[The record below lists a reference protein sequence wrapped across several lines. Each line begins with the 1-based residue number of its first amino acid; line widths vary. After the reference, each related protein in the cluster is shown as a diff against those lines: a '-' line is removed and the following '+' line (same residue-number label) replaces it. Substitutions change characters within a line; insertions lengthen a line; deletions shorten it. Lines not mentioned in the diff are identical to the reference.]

1 MIGMLSTLI
10 CFIIAL
16 AVIFSILCSIS
27 GESSKGNTILAN
39 CITVIILYVLILYM
53 FNIDGSGGIFSSS
66 IPLLEAVE
74 KYGSVRALLSSAP
87 SEFSLCFVQLVTVV
101 VLISFISNVF
111 SLEQVGVVGKLMTRV
126 VLIFAGLLLYGFVM
140 DSIRENIAI
149 RYCVYALET
158 LLTGGS
164 LLYTP
169 IMIVSIITG
178 LKTDNYVL
186 RYVMEQLPKTSIGK
200 AISSAVTSS
209 ILFVVMMLVLETQ
222 YGSVVNIM
230 QGTVDMLASGGAVLI
245 MIMGIYI
252 MLKSFKKNY

>member
-1 MIGMLSTLI
+1 MAGMLSTLI

-27 GESSKGNTILAN
+27 GESSKGNMIFIN
-39 CITVIILYVLILYM
+39 CITVTILYVLILYM
-53 FNIDGSGGIFSSS
+53 FNVDGSGRIFNSS

-74 KYGSVRALLSSAP
+74 KYGSVRVLLSSAP
-87 SEFSLCFVQLVTVV
+87 SEFSLCFVQLVTVAL
-101 VLISFISNVF
+101 LISFMSNVF
-111 SLEQVGVVGKLMTRV
+111 SLEQAGFVSKLLTRV
-126 VLIFAGLLLYGFVM
+126 VLVFAGLLLYGFVM
-140 DSIRENIAI
+140 DSISSNIVI
-149 RYCVYALET
+149 KYCVYALET

-164 LLYTP
+164 ILYTP
-169 IMIVSIITG
+169 IMMASMITG

-186 RYVMEQLPKTSIGK
+186 IYVMEQLPKTSIGK
-200 AISSAVTSS
+200 AVSTAVTSS

-230 QGTVDMLASGGAVLI
+230 QETVDVFVAGGAVLI

-252 MLKSFKKNY
+252 MLKGFKRS